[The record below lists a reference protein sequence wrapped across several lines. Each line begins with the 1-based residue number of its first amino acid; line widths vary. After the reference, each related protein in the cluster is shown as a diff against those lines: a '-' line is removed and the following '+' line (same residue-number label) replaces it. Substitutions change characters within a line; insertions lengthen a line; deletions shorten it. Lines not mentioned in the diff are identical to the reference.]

1 MNKILMKKM
10 NNRYNRYQPKRQ
22 YNKSDSFDK
31 KNRLISVLVVLSVTL
46 LFIIN
51 HFHYENKSLQSEI
64 EMLSNEV
71 IEKDDEIISLQKG
84 IDSLKP
90 KPIKVIEKEKPKFL
104 FTRTKKDTTKTPVKP
119 IVVPVVTTPVDTNS
133 H

>member
-1 MNKILMKKM
+1 M

-22 YNKSDSFDK
+22 YNKNQSFDR
-31 KNRLISVLVVLSVTL
+31 KNRLISVLVVLALTL

-51 HFHYENKSLQSEI
+51 HFHYENEGLQNEI
-64 EMLSNEV
+64 EMLNNEV
-71 IEKDDEIISLQKG
+71 IEKDNQIHSLQKE
-84 IDSLKP
+84 IDSIKP

-104 FTRTKKDTTKTPVKP
+104 FTRTKKDTTKAPVKQV
-119 IVVPVVTTPVDTNS
+119 VVPVVTTPVDTNS

>member
-1 MNKILMKKM
+1 MKKM
-10 NNRYNRYQPKRQ
+10 NNRYNRYQQKRQ

-31 KNRLISVLVVLSVTL
+31 KNRLISVLVVLSLTL

-71 IEKDDEIISLQKG
+71 IEKDDQIISLQKV

-90 KPIKVIEKEKPKFL
+90 KPIKVIEKEKPRLFL
-104 FTRTKKDTTKTPVKP
+104 TRAKKDTTKTPVKP
-119 IVVPVVTTPVDTNS
+119 IVVPVATTPVSDS
-133 H
+133 L

>member
-1 MNKILMKKM
+1 MKNMNMNM

-31 KNRLISVLVVLSVTL
+31 KNRLISVLVLLSLTL

-51 HFHYENKSLQSEI
+51 HLHYENESLQSEI

-71 IEKDDEIISLQKG
+71 IEKDDQITLQKG

-90 KPIKVIEKEKPKFL
+90 KPIQVIEKEKPKFL

-119 IVVPVVTTPVDTNS
+119 IVVPVVTTPVSDS
-133 H
+133 L

>member
-22 YNKSDSFDK
+22 YNKSDSFDR
-31 KNRLISVLVVLSVTL
+31 KNRLISVLVVLVLTL

-51 HFHYENKSLQSEI
+51 HFHYENESLQNEI

-71 IEKDDEIISLQKG
+71 IEKDNQIISLQKE

-90 KPIKVIEKEKPKFL
+90 KPIKIIEKEKPKFL
-104 FTRTKKDTTKTPVKP
+104 LTKPKKDTTKTHVKP

>member
-31 KNRLISVLVVLSVTL
+31 KNRLISVLVILSLTL

-51 HFHYENKSLQSEI
+51 HLHYEIESLQSEI
-64 EMLSNEV
+64 EMLNS
-71 IEKDDEIISLQKG
+71 EISEGDYKISSMIKE

-104 FTRTKKDTTKTPVKP
+104 FTKTKRDTTKTPVKP
-119 IVVPVVTTPVDTNS
+119 IVVPVVTTPVSDS
-133 H
+133 L

>member
-1 MNKILMKKM
+1 M
-10 NNRYNRYQPKRQ
+10 NNRYNRYQTKRP
-22 YNKSDSFDK
+22 YNKGESFNR
-31 KNRLISVLVVLSVTL
+31 KNRLISVLVVLAITL

-51 HFHYENKSLQSEI
+51 HLHYENKSLHSEI
-64 EMLSNEV
+64 DMLNNEISEMDSEMTNLKKE
-71 IEKDDEIISLQKG
+71 

-90 KPIKVIEKEKPKFL
+90 KPIQIIEKEKPKFT
-104 FTRTKKDTTKTPVKP
+104 FTKSKKDTTKTPVKP

>member
-31 KNRLISVLVVLSVTL
+31 KNRLISVLVVLSLTL

-51 HFHYENKSLQSEI
+51 HFNYENESLQSEI
-64 EMLSNEV
+64 DMLSNEL
-71 IEKDDEIISLQKG
+71 IEKDDQIISLQKG

-104 FTRTKKDTTKTPVKP
+104 FTKTKKDTTKTPVKP
-119 IVVPVVTTPVDTNS
+119 IVVPVVTPISDS
-133 H
+133 L

>member
-1 MNKILMKKM
+1 MKITIIGGGWVGCHLAK
-10 NNRYNRYQPKRQ
+10 QL
-22 YNKSDSFDK
+22 
-31 KNRLISVLVVLSVTL
+31 KNDHEITL
-46 LFIIN
+46 
-51 HFHYENKSLQSEI
+51 
-64 EMLSNEV
+64 
-71 IEKDDEIISLQKG
+71 IEKDDEIISLQKR
-84 IDSLKP
+84 IDSLKS

>member
-1 MNKILMKKM
+1 MKKM
-10 NNRYNRYQPKRQ
+10 NNRYNRYQQKRQ

-31 KNRLISVLVVLSVTL
+31 KNRLISVLVVLSLTL

-71 IEKDDEIISLQKG
+71 IEKDDQIISLQKV

-90 KPIKVIEKEKPKFL
+90 KPIKVIEKEKPRLFL
-104 FTRTKKDTTKTPVKP
+104 TRSKKDTTKTPVKP
-119 IVVPVVTTPVDTNS
+119 IVVPVATTPVSDS
-133 H
+133 L

>member
-31 KNRLISVLVVLSVTL
+31 KNRLISVLVVLSISL
-46 LFIIN
+46 LLYCLFN
-51 HFHYENKSLQSEI
+51 YENKSLQNEI
-64 EMLSNEV
+64 EMLSNEL
-71 IEKDDEIISLQKG
+71 IEKDDQIISLQKG

-90 KPIKVIEKEKPKFL
+90 KPITLIEKEKPKFL
-104 FTRTKKDTTKTPVKP
+104 FTKTKKDTTKTPVKP
-119 IVVPVVTTPVDTNS
+119 IVVPVVTTPVSDS
-133 H
+133 L

>member
-1 MNKILMKKM
+1 MKKM

-31 KNRLISVLVVLSVTL
+31 KNRLISVLVVLSLTL

-51 HFHYENKSLQSEI
+51 HFNYENESLQSEI
-64 EMLSNEV
+64 DMLSNEL
-71 IEKDDEIISLQKG
+71 IEKDDQIISLQKG

-104 FTRTKKDTTKTPVKP
+104 FTKTKKDTTKTPVKP
-119 IVVPVVTTPVDTNS
+119 IVVPVVTPISDS
-133 H
+133 L

>member
-1 MNKILMKKM
+1 M

-22 YNKSDSFDK
+22 YNKNQSFDR
-31 KNRLISVLVVLSVTL
+31 KNRLISVLVVLVLTL

-51 HFHYENKSLQSEI
+51 HFHYENRSIYSEI
-64 EMLSNEV
+64 EMLNNEIV
-71 IEKDDEIISLQKG
+71 EKDNQIISLQKQM
-84 IDSLKP
+84 DSLKP
-90 KPIKVIEKEKPKFL
+90 KPIKLIEKEKPKFL
-104 FTRTKKDTTKTPVKP
+104 FTKTKKDTTKAPVKQ

>member
-1 MNKILMKKM
+1 MKRM

-64 EMLSNEV
+64 EMLNNELTQ
-71 IEKDDEIISLQKG
+71 KDDQISSMVKEIE
-84 IDSLKP
+84 SLKP
-90 KPIKVIEKEKPKFL
+90 KTIKVIEKEKPRLFL
-104 FTRTKKDTTKTPVKP
+104 TRTKKDTTKTPVKP
-119 IVVPVVTTPVDTNS
+119 IVVPVVTTPVSDS
-133 H
+133 L

>member
-1 MNKILMKKM
+1 MKKM

-31 KNRLISVLVVLSVTL
+31 KNRLISVLVVLSLTL

-51 HFHYENKSLQSEI
+51 HFNYENESLQSEI
-64 EMLSNEV
+64 DMLSNEL
-71 IEKDDEIISLQKG
+71 IEKDDQIISLQKG

-104 FTRTKKDTTKTPVKP
+104 FTKTKKDTTNTPVKP
-119 IVVPVVTTPVDTNS
+119 IVVPVVTPISDS
-133 H
+133 L

>member
-31 KNRLISVLVVLSVTL
+31 KNRLISVLVVLSLTL

-51 HFHYENKSLQSEI
+51 HFNYENESLQSEI
-64 EMLSNEV
+64 EMLDNELTQ
-71 IEKDDEIISLQKG
+71 KDDQISSMIKEME
-84 IDSLKP
+84 SLKP
-90 KPIKVIEKEKPKFL
+90 KTIKLIEKEKPKL
-104 FTRTKKDTTKTPVKP
+104 PIKKIKKETTKVDEI
-119 IVVPVVTTPVDTNS
+119 IVEPVVTTPVSDS
-133 H
+133 L

>member
-1 MNKILMKKM
+1 M

-31 KNRLISVLVVLSVTL
+31 KNRLISVLVVLSLSL

-51 HFHYENKSLQSEI
+51 HLHYENESLRDEM
-64 EMLSNEV
+64 EMLSNEISERDKV
-71 IEKDDEIISLQKG
+71 ISSMTKEIE
-84 IDSLKP
+84 SLKP
-90 KPIKVIEKEKPKFL
+90 KNKVIEKEKPKFF
-104 FTRTKKDTTKTPVKP
+104 FTRTKKDTTKTPVSP

-133 H
+133 HQ